1 MNNVFDKFLD
11 DLEEKLADN
20 KPAIKADTV
29 TISVGYYE
37 ELVAASVKLD
47 ILQELYS
54 NAGVFDFDRLAGVV
68 LGVERPKVEVPPVTL
83 PDAKD
88 VLECPT
94 GCVLE

>member
-1 MNNVFDKFLD
+1 MEINPNIN
-11 DLEEKLADN
+11 E
-20 KPAIKADTV
+20 V
-29 TISVGYYE
+29 TISAGYYE

-47 ILQELYS
+47 VLREIYP

-68 LGVERPKVEVPPVTL
+68 LGVERPKVEIPPVTLPDVPEPTL

-94 GCVLE
+94 GCVLK